1 MTISYGFLSTYPP
14 TQCGLA
20 TFTAS
25 LLRALTSPAGRDRAG
40 VVRVVESPTYTDRPE
55 VVGHLLVKG
64 TASVV
69 SAAAAL
75 DRHDVVIVQHEY
87 GIFGGADGADLLPL
101 LRQLRAPMIAVLH
114 TVLRRPTCIRRRCS
128 SRSSSSRT

>member
-25 LLRALTSPAGRDRAG
+25 LLRALTSPLGTDRAG
-40 VVRVVESPTYTDRPE
+40 VVRVVESATYADRPE
-55 VVGHLLVKG
+55 VVGHLVVKG
-64 TASVV
+64 AAGGE

-75 DRHDVVIVQHEY
+75 NRYDVVIVQHEY
-87 GIFGGADGADLLPL
+87 GIFGGDDGADLLPV
-101 LRQLRAPMIAVLH
+101 LRQL
-114 TVLRRPTCIRRRCS
+114 
-128 SRSSSSRT
+128 